1 MELKKVTVDSN
12 KTYSCDIGVST
23 EEWQEILANPNVTT
37 TNYKDA
43 LMAFYNEPGHK
54 STCKK
59 LSLKFYGNAKDAQKF
74 NSWITSFGK
83 AVVKHLNRFQIVDT
97 DGTERFWHVSMC
109 SGSETKD
116 GLFETTLRPEI
127 VGAIEALGWN
137 KRLTWIPYYIE
148 MADKLSQYKDNRK
161 PLLDIVY
168 ALDKKFV
175 GYIKAEDGG
184 HVSDI
189 DPFTIYGIFNR
200 GITNDKRI
208 KLCQYFKEKLNIQAP
223 IPSDFDGIPVVNNMM
238 ATFYWRENESTDI
251 QPLWNLFLAVIADDN
266 EKVKNC
272 FDVVAKQQGIKW
284 NITMGL
290 YWIRPYDY
298 ISLDSRNR
306 DYLPSL
312 GISVFKENQIDAAHY
327 IPLLESVKEKIASS
341 SIKEKDIP
349 EISYQAWV
357 TDSSSRDSTESQSDK
372 NYWLLGHA
380 YGSTDPQF
388 DRFVNDGIWEGR
400 FDESKP
406 VDQRQLSLV
415 RKIKVGDVIML
426 KSTAVKQRS
435 IPLLRVKAV
444 GIVTDNIK
452 EFDGSEYRTCRCNV
466 KYLSINDKDF
476 DGSSYGAYR
485 QTVHIADEKAKE
497 VIEYANS
504 IINNKNMSPKKYSK
518 YVELLEET
526 HNLVLTG
533 APGTGKT
540 YMAQAIA
547 EEMGAEMKFVQFH
560 PSYDYT
566 DFVEGLRPVDN
577 GNGQMGFE
585 RKDGVFKEFC
595 KKAAKNLEDSKK
607 SKIEL
612 TAEKSLE
619 DKYNELIYKIENG
632 EINDFKLKTEGK
644 TMEVVKVSDY
654 NNIILRTPGTE
665 SERTYTVSFDRIAK
679 LAKAFPDIVSLD
691 AITNLNDAIRN
702 AIGGC
707 NASSY
712 WSVLREV
719 YKQGN
724 VVMSEESSK
733 IVKKPFILIIDE
745 INRGEA
751 SKIFGELFYAIDP
764 GYRGKTNVLVQ
775 TQYQNLVPES
785 DVFAK
790 GFYVPENV
798 YILATMNDIDRS
810 VESMDFAMR
819 RRFTWQEVTPADTQ
833 DMLDSLSC
841 SAEAKDTMNRLNKVI
856 ADTDGLG
863 TAYMIGPSYF
873 LKLKE
878 NGGNFDKLWTM
889 NIEPLLKEY
898 LRGFRKASET
908 LERFKAAYYKKEE
921 VTADTSD
928 LFDEEN

>member
-1 MELKKVTVDSN
+1 MEQIKVIAGP
-12 KTYSCDIGVST
+12 KGTYSCNIGVST
-23 EEWQEILANPNVTT
+23 AEWQEILANSEVTT
-37 TNYKDA
+37 TNYKYA

-54 STCKK
+54 STCKR
-59 LSLKFYGNAKDAQKF
+59 LSLKHYGNAKDAQKF
-74 NSWITSFGK
+74 NSWITNFGK
-83 AVVKHLNRFQIVDT
+83 AVVKHLNRFRIIDT
-97 DGTERFWHVSMC
+97 DGTEKFWHVSMC
-109 SGSETKD
+109 SGRNTED

-127 VGAIEALGWN
+127 VSAIEALGWN

-148 MADKLSQYKDNRK
+148 MADKLSQFKDNRK

-168 ALDKKFV
+168 ALDKNFV

-189 DPFTIYGIFNR
+189 DPFTVYGIFNR
-200 GITNDKRI
+200 GITDDNRI
-208 KLCQYFKEKLNIQAP
+208 KLCQYFKEKLNIQAA
-223 IPSDFDGIPVVNNMM
+223 IPSDFDGVPVLDNRRSI
-238 ATFYWRENESTDI
+238 FYRTENESTDI
-251 QPLWNLFLAVIADDN
+251 QPLWNLFLAVLADDKG
-266 EKVKNC
+266 KVGSC
-272 FDVVAKQQGIKW
+272 FDVVTAQQGIKW

-327 IPLLESVKEKIASS
+327 IPLLESVKEKIALS

-357 TDSSSRDSTESQSDK
+357 SDSNSSDSTESQSEK

-435 IPLLRVKAV
+435 VPFLRLKAV
-444 GIVTDNIK
+444 GIVTDNIE

-504 IINNKNMSPKKYSK
+504 IINNKNMPPKKYSK
-518 YVELLEET
+518 YIEILKET

-540 YMAQAIA
+540 FMAQSIA
-547 EEMGAEMKFVQFH
+547 EEMGAETKFVQFH

-577 GNGQMGFE
+577 GNGQIGFE

-595 KKAAKNLEDSKK
+595 KNAIKNIADS
-607 SKIEL
+607 
-612 TAEKSLE
+612 EKS
-619 DKYNELIYKIENG
+619 IENLTKELSWHDKLEQFVEDAMENEKKFKTVKG
-632 EINDFKLKTEGK
+632 SEFSIADMKGHTIVVHNDQNEKTTDVTVNTDEILDLLTQEVELNNVRDIRNHYGRKFATQPDSYAFVIVKEIRKMKTEVSGV
-644 TMEVVKVSDY
+644 TADKVD
-654 NNIILRTPGTE
+654 
-665 SERTYTVSFDRIAK
+665 
-679 LAKAFPDIVSLD
+679 
-691 AITNLNDAIRN
+691 
-702 AIGGC
+702 
-707 NASSY
+707 
-712 WSVLREV
+712 
-719 YKQGN
+719 
-724 VVMSEESSK
+724 
-733 IVKKPFILIIDE
+733 KKPFVFIIDE
-745 INRGEA
+745 INRGEV

-764 GYRGKTNVLVQ
+764 GYRGKTGVLIQ
-775 TQYQNLVPES
+775 TQYQNFVPES

-841 SAEAKDTMNRLNKVI
+841 ADKAKDVMNRLNQVI

-863 TAYMIGPSYF
+863 AAYMIGPSYF

-878 NGGNFDKLWTM
+878 NGGDFDKLWTM

-898 LRGFRKASET
+898 LRGFRKATET
-908 LERFKAAYYKKEE
+908 LERFKAAYYKETE
-921 VTADTSD
+921 DISD
-928 LFDEEN
+928 MFDEEN

>member
-1 MELKKVTVDSN
+1 MDVYVKADN
-12 KTYSCDIGVST
+12 GRYSCDIGVTT
-23 EEWQEILANPNVTT
+23 EEWIKILSNPDVTT

-43 LMAFYNEPGHK
+43 LMAFYNEPDHK
-54 STCKK
+54 STCKT
-59 LSLKFYGNAKDAQKF
+59 LSLKHYGNAKDAQKF
-74 NSWITSFGK
+74 NSWITGFGK
-83 AVVKHLNRFQIVDT
+83 AVVKHLNRFQIIDA
-97 DGTERFWHVSMC
+97 DGAERFWHVSMC
-109 SGSETKD
+109 YGRNTED

-127 VGAIEALGWN
+127 VSAIESLGWN
-137 KRLTWIPYYIE
+137 RRLTWIPYYIE

-168 ALDKKFV
+168 ALDKKSV

-189 DPFTIYGIFNR
+189 DPFTVYGIFNR
-200 GITNDKRI
+200 GITNDNRI
-208 KLCQYFKEKLNIQAP
+208 KLCHYFKEKLHIQAP
-223 IPSDFDGIPVVNNMM
+223 VPSDFDGIPVVNNMM
-238 ATFYWRENESTDI
+238 ATFYRRENESTDI
-251 QPLWNLFLAVIADDN
+251 QPLWDLFLAVLTNDK
-266 EKVKNC
+266 EKVKSS
-272 FDVVAKQQGIKW
+272 FDVVANQQGIKW

-312 GISVFKENQIDAAHY
+312 DINVFKENQIDAEHY
-327 IPLLESVKEKIASS
+327 IPLLENVKEKIETS

-357 TDSSSRDSTESQSDK
+357 TDSGQSSESSESKK

-380 YGSTDPQF
+380 YGSTEPQF
-388 DRFVNDGIWEGR
+388 DRFVHDGIWEGR

-426 KSTAVKQRS
+426 KSTAVKQRT
-435 IPLLRVKAV
+435 IPFLRIKAV
-444 GIVTDNIK
+444 GIVTDQIE
-452 EFDGSEYRTCRCNV
+452 EFDGSEYKTCRCNV
-466 KYLSINDKDF
+466 KYLSIEDKDF

-485 QTVHIADEKAKE
+485 QTVHVADEKAKE
-497 VIEYANS
+497 VITYADS
-504 IINNKNMSPKKYSK
+504 IINHKNMPPKKYSK
-518 YVELLEET
+518 YIELLEEI

-540 YMAQAIA
+540 FMAQCIA

-595 KKAAKNLEDSKK
+595 KAAIKNIADSEKSVENLTKELSWQDKLEQFVEDAMENETKFKTVNGSEFSIADMKGHTIVVHNDQNEK
-607 SKIEL
+607 TTDVTVNADEILDLLTQEIEL
-612 TAEKSLE
+612 
-619 DKYNELIYKIENG
+619 KIVR
-632 EINDFKLKTEGK
+632 D
-644 TMEVVKVSDY
+644 
-654 NNIILRTPGTE
+654 
-665 SERTYTVSFDRIAK
+665 
-679 LAKAFPDIVSLD
+679 
-691 AITNLNDAIRN
+691 IRN
-702 AIGGC
+702 HYGRKFGTQPD
-707 NASSY
+707 SY
-712 WSVLREV
+712 AFVIVKEIRAMKTKLSVATADKVE
-719 YKQGN
+719 
-724 VVMSEESSK
+724 
-733 IVKKPFILIIDE
+733 KKPFVFIIDE

-819 RRFTWQEVTPADTQ
+819 RRFTWQEITPADTQ
-833 DMLDSLSC
+833 NMLDSLSC
-841 SAEAKDTMNRLNKVI
+841 AAEAKDTMNRLNQVI

-863 TAYMIGPSYF
+863 AAYMIGPSYF
-873 LKLKE
+873 LKLKD

-898 LRGFRKASET
+898 LRGFRKAADT
-908 LERFKAAYYKKEE
+908 LERFKAAYYKREE
-921 VTADTSD
+921 VKEDTSD

>member
-1 MELKKVTVDSN
+1 MLMNMEQIKVIAGP
-12 KTYSCDIGVST
+12 KGTYSCNIGVST
-23 EEWQEILANPNVTT
+23 AEWQEILVNSEVTT
-37 TNYKDA
+37 TNYKYA

-54 STCKK
+54 STCKR
-59 LSLKFYGNAKDAQKF
+59 LSLKHYGNAKDAQKF
-74 NSWITSFGK
+74 NSWITNFGK
-83 AVVKHLNRFQIVDT
+83 AVVKHLNRFRIIDT
-97 DGTERFWHVSMC
+97 DGTEKFWHVSMC
-109 SGSETKD
+109 SGRNTED

-127 VGAIEALGWN
+127 VSAIEALGWN

-148 MADKLSQYKDNRK
+148 MADKLSQFKDNRK

-168 ALDKKFV
+168 ALDKNFV

-189 DPFTIYGIFNR
+189 DPFTVYGIFNR
-200 GITNDKRI
+200 GINNDNRI
-208 KLCQYFKEKLNIQAP
+208 KICQHFKEKLNIQAA
-223 IPSDFDGIPVVNNMM
+223 IPSDFDGLPVLDNRRSI
-238 ATFYWRENESTDI
+238 FYRTENESTDI
-251 QPLWNLFLAVIADDN
+251 QPLWNLFLAVLADD
-266 EKVKNC
+266 KWKDGSC
-272 FDVVAKQQGIKW
+272 FNVVTAQQGIKW

-298 ISLDSRNR
+298 ISLDSRTR
-306 DYLPSL
+306 AYLPSL
-312 GISVFKENQIDAAHY
+312 GINVFDESNIDAEHY
-327 IPLLESVKEKIASS
+327 IPLLEEVREKITSS
-341 SIKEKDIP
+341 AIKEKNIP

-357 TDSSSRDSTESQSDK
+357 SDSNSSDSTESQSEK

-435 IPLLRVKAV
+435 IPFLRVKAV
-444 GIVTDNIK
+444 GIVTDNIE

-497 VIEYANS
+497 IIEYANS
-504 IINNKNMSPKKYSK
+504 IINNKNMPPKKYSK

-540 YMAQAIA
+540 FMAQSIA
-547 EEMGAEMKFVQFH
+547 EEMGAETKFVQFH

-577 GNGQMGFE
+577 GNGQIGFE

-595 KKAAKNLEDSKK
+595 KNAIKNIADS
-607 SKIEL
+607 
-612 TAEKSLE
+612 EKS
-619 DKYNELIYKIENG
+619 IENLTKELSWQDKLEQFVEDAMENEKKFKTVKG
-632 EINDFKLKTEGK
+632 SEFSIADMKGHTIVVHNDQNEKTTDVTVNTDEILDLLTHEVELNNVRDIRSHYGRKFATQPDSYAFVIVKEIRKMKTEVSGV
-644 TMEVVKVSDY
+644 TADKVD
-654 NNIILRTPGTE
+654 
-665 SERTYTVSFDRIAK
+665 
-679 LAKAFPDIVSLD
+679 
-691 AITNLNDAIRN
+691 
-702 AIGGC
+702 
-707 NASSY
+707 
-712 WSVLREV
+712 
-719 YKQGN
+719 
-724 VVMSEESSK
+724 
-733 IVKKPFILIIDE
+733 KKPFVFIIDE
-745 INRGEA
+745 INRGEV

-764 GYRGKTNVLVQ
+764 GYRGKTGVLIQ

-833 DMLDSLSC
+833 EMLDSLSC
-841 SAEAKDTMNRLNKVI
+841 ADKAKDVMNRLNQVI

-863 TAYMIGPSYF
+863 AAYMIGPSYF

-878 NGGNFDKLWTM
+878 NGGDFDKLWTM

-898 LRGFRKASET
+898 LRGFRKATET
-908 LERFKAAYYKKEE
+908 LEGFKDAYYKETE
-921 VTADTSD
+921 DISD
-928 LFDEEN
+928 MFDEEN

>member
-1 MELKKVTVDSN
+1 MNDIYVKADN
-12 KTYSCDIGVST
+12 GRYSCDIGVTT
-23 EEWQEILANPNVTT
+23 EEWIKILSNPEVTT

-43 LMAFYNEPGHK
+43 LMAFYKESDHK
-54 STCKK
+54 STCKN
-59 LSLKFYGNAKDAQKF
+59 LSLIHYGNAKDAQKF

-83 AVVKHLNRFQIVDT
+83 AVVKHLNRFQIIDI
-97 DGTERFWHVSMC
+97 DGAESFWHVSMC
-109 SGSETKD
+109 SGRNTED
-116 GLFETTLRPEI
+116 GMFEMTLRPEI
-127 VGAIEALGWN
+127 VCAIEELGWN

-148 MADKLSQYKDNRK
+148 LSDKLFQYKDNRK

-168 ALDKKFV
+168 ALDRKFI

-189 DPFTIYGIFNR
+189 DPFTVFGIFNR
-200 GITNDKRI
+200 GITNDNRI

-223 IPSDFDGIPVVNNMM
+223 VPSDFDGVPVVNNMM
-238 ATFYWRENESTDI
+238 AVFFWRENESTDI
-251 QPLWNLFLAVIADDN
+251 QPLWNLFLAVLSNDK
-266 EKVKNC
+266 EMVKSC
-272 FDVVAKQQGIKW
+272 FDIVTAQQGIKW

-298 ISLDSRNR
+298 ISLDTRNR
-306 DYLPSL
+306 DYLPFL
-312 GISVFKENQIDAAHY
+312 GINVFKENQIDAAHY
-327 IPLLESVKEKIASS
+327 MPLLEKVNEKIATF

-357 TDSSSRDSTESQSDK
+357 TDSRQSVESSESEK

-400 FDESKP
+400 FNERKP

-415 RKIKVGDVIML
+415 KKIKVGDVIML

-435 IPLLRVKAV
+435 IPFLRVKAV
-444 GIVTDNIK
+444 GIVTDNIE
-452 EFDGSEYRTCRCNV
+452 EFDGSEYNTCRCNV

-504 IINNKNMSPKKYSK
+504 IINNKNMPPKKYSK

-540 YMAQAIA
+540 FMAQAIA

-577 GNGQMGFE
+577 GSGQMGFE

-595 KKAAKNLEDSKK
+595 KAAIKNIADS
-607 SKIEL
+607 
-612 TAEKSLE
+612 EKSVENLTKELSWQDKLE
-619 DKYNELIYKIENG
+619 QFVEDAMENEKKFKTVNG
-632 EINDFKLKTEGK
+632 SEFCIADMKGHTIVVHNEHNEKKTDVAVNADEILDLLTQ
-644 TMEVVKVSDY
+644 EVELNIVRDIRNHYGRKVSTQPDSY
-654 NNIILRTPGTE
+654 AFVIVKEIRAIKTKV
-665 SERTYTVSFDRIAK
+665 TVTTADK
-679 LAKAFPDIVSLD
+679 V
-691 AITNLNDAIRN
+691 
-702 AIGGC
+702 
-707 NASSY
+707 
-712 WSVLREV
+712 E
-719 YKQGN
+719 
-724 VVMSEESSK
+724 
-733 IVKKPFILIIDE
+733 KKPFILIIDE

-764 GYRGKTNVLVQ
+764 GYRGNTNVLVQ

-833 DMLDSLSC
+833 DMLDTLSC
-841 SAEAKDTMNRLNKVI
+841 SVEAKGTMNRLNQVI

-863 TAYMIGPSYF
+863 AAYMIGPSYF

-908 LERFKAAYYKKEE
+908 LKRFKAAYYKKEE
-921 VTADTSD
+921 LTADTSD

>member
-1 MELKKVTVDSN
+1 MEQIKVTESP
-12 KTYSCDIGVST
+12 KGTYSCNIGVST
-23 EEWQEILANPNVTT
+23 EEWQGILANPDVTT

-43 LMAFYNEPGHK
+43 LMAFYNEPEHK

-59 LSLKFYGNAKDAQKF
+59 LSLKHYGNAKDAQKF

-83 AVVKHLNRFQIVDT
+83 AVVKHLNRFQIIDT
-97 DGTERFWHVSMC
+97 DGAERFWHVSMC
-109 SGSETKD
+109 SGSETED

-127 VGAIEALGWN
+127 VSAIEALGWN

-148 MADKLSQYKDNRK
+148 MADKLSQFKDNRK

-189 DPFTIYGIFNR
+189 DPFTVYGIFNR
-200 GITNDKRI
+200 GITNDNRI

-238 ATFYWRENESTDI
+238 ATFYWRENEKTDI
-251 QPLWNLFLAVIADDN
+251 QPLWNLFLAVLANDN
-266 EKVKNC
+266 EKVKDG
-272 FDVVAKQQGIKW
+272 FDVVARQQGIKW

-306 DYLPSL
+306 EYLPSL

-357 TDSSSRDSTESQSDK
+357 SDSSSSDSTESQSEK

-388 DRFVNDGIWEGR
+388 DRFVNDCIWEGR

-415 RKIKVGDVIML
+415 RNIKVGDVIML

-435 IPLLRVKAV
+435 IPFLRVKAV
-444 GIVTDNIK
+444 GIVTDNME
-452 EFDGSEYRTCRCNV
+452 EFDGSEYKTCRCNV
-466 KYLSINDKDF
+466 KYLSVNDKDF

-485 QTVHIADEKAKE
+485 QTVHVADEKAKE

-504 IINNKNMSPKKYSK
+504 IINNKNMPPKKYSK

-540 YMAQAIA
+540 YMAQAMA

-595 KKAAKNLEDSKK
+595 KAAIKNITDSEKSVENLTKELSWQDKLEQFVEDAMENEKKFKTVNGSEFSIADMKGHTIVVHNEQNEKTTDVAVNADEILDLLTQEVELKIVRDIRNHYNRKFGTQPDSYAFVIVKEIRAMK
-607 SKIEL
+607 SKVTIA
-612 TAEKSLE
+612 TA
-619 DKYNELIYKIENG
+619 DKVE
-632 EINDFKLKTEGK
+632 
-644 TMEVVKVSDY
+644 
-654 NNIILRTPGTE
+654 
-665 SERTYTVSFDRIAK
+665 
-679 LAKAFPDIVSLD
+679 
-691 AITNLNDAIRN
+691 
-702 AIGGC
+702 
-707 NASSY
+707 
-712 WSVLREV
+712 
-719 YKQGN
+719 
-724 VVMSEESSK
+724 
-733 IVKKPFILIIDE
+733 KKPFILIIDE

-833 DMLDSLSC
+833 EMLDSLSC
-841 SAEAKDTMNRLNKVI
+841 STEAKDTMNRLNQVI
-856 ADTDGLG
+856 VDTDGLG
-863 TAYMIGPSYF
+863 AAYMIGPSYF

-878 NGGNFDKLWTM
+878 NGGNFDKLWAM

-921 VTADTSD
+921 VTEDTSD

>member
-1 MELKKVTVDSN
+1 MEQIKVTESPKGTFSSKIN
-12 KTYSCDIGVST
+12 ISA
-23 EEWQEILANPNVTT
+23 EEWKNILANPDVTKS
-37 TNYKDA
+37 NYKDA
-43 LMAFYNEPGHK
+43 LIAFYSEPDHK

-59 LSLKFYGNAKDAQKF
+59 LSLKHYGNAKDAQKF

-83 AVVKHLNRFQIVDT
+83 AVAKHLNRFQIIDA

-109 SGSETKD
+109 SGTQTDD

-127 VGAIEALGWN
+127 VQAIEDLGWN
-137 KRLTWIPYYIE
+137 KRLTWIPFYIE
-148 MADKLSQYKDNRK
+148 MADKLLSFKDNRK
-161 PLLDIVY
+161 PLLDMIY
-168 ALDKKFV
+168 NLDKKFV

-189 DPFTIYGIFNR
+189 DPFTVYGIFNR
-200 GITNDKRI
+200 GITNDNRV
-208 KLCQYFKEKLNIQAP
+208 KLCHYFKNNLGIEANIPA
-223 IPSDFDGIPVVNNMM
+223 DFDGIPVVNNMM
-238 ATFYWRENESTDI
+238 ATFYWREYEHTDI
-251 QPLWNLFLAVIADDN
+251 QPLWNLFIAVLQNDN
-266 EKVKNC
+266 LKVNEC
-272 FDVVAKQQGIKW
+272 FNVVSKQQGIKW

-312 GISVFKENQIDAAHY
+312 GIDVFKENQIDAEHY
-327 IPLLESVKEKIASS
+327 MPLLNNVKDKIATG

-357 TDSSSRDSTESQSDK
+357 SDSSEATETETEK

-380 YGSTDPQF
+380 YGSTEPQF
-388 DRFVNDGIWEGR
+388 DHFVHNGIWEGR
-400 FDESKP
+400 FDENKP

-426 KSTAVKQRS
+426 KSTAVKQRT
-435 IPLLRVKAV
+435 IPFLRVKAV
-444 GIVTDNIK
+444 GIVTAQIE
-452 EFDGSEYRTCRCNV
+452 EFEGSEYKTCRCNV
-466 KYLSINDKDF
+466 KYLSIKDKDF

-485 QTVHIADEKAKE
+485 QTVHVADEKAKE

-504 IINNKNMSPKKYSK
+504 IINNENMPQKKYSK
-518 YVELLEET
+518 YIELLEET

-540 YMAQAIA
+540 FMAQAIA

-595 KKAAKNLEDSKK
+595 KSAIKNISDSEK
-607 SKIEL
+607 SVENLTKEL
-612 TAEKSLE
+612 TWQDKLEQFVEDAMEKKKKFKTVNGSE
-619 DKYNELIYKIENG
+619 FSVADMKGHTIVVHNEQNEKTADVPVNADEILDLLTQEVELKIVRDIRNHYG
-632 EINDFKLKTEGK
+632 RKFGTQPDSYAFVIIKEIRAMKT
-644 TMEVVKVSDY
+644 KVSVATADK
-654 NNIILRTPGTE
+654 
-665 SERTYTVSFDRIAK
+665 V
-679 LAKAFPDIVSLD
+679 
-691 AITNLNDAIRN
+691 
-702 AIGGC
+702 
-707 NASSY
+707 
-712 WSVLREV
+712 
-719 YKQGN
+719 
-724 VVMSEESSK
+724 
-733 IVKKPFILIIDE
+733 VKKPFILIIDE

-819 RRFTWQEVTPADTQ
+819 RRFTWQEITPADTQ
-833 DMLDSLSC
+833 DMLESLNC
-841 SAEAKDTMNRLNKVI
+841 ADEAKDAMNRLNKVI

-863 TAYMIGPSYF
+863 AAYMIGPSYF

-878 NGGNFDKLWTM
+878 NGGDFDKLWAM

-898 LRGFRKASET
+898 LRGFRKAPET
-908 LERFKAAYYKKEE
+908 LARFKDAYYKIEE
-921 VTADTSD
+921 VTEDTSD

>member
-1 MELKKVTVDSN
+1 MKKIKVIESPKGTFSSTIN
-12 KTYSCDIGVST
+12 IST
-23 EEWQEILANPNVTT
+23 EEWKSILANPDVTT

-43 LMAFYNEPGHK
+43 LMAFYNEPEHK
-54 STCKK
+54 STCKT
-59 LSLKFYGNAKDAQKF
+59 LSLKHYGNAKDAQKY
-74 NSWITSFGK
+74 NSWIASFGK
-83 AVVKHLNRFQIVDT
+83 AVVKHLNRFQIIDT
-97 DGTERFWHVSMC
+97 DGAERFWHVSMC
-109 SGSETKD
+109 SGTQTDD

-127 VGAIEALGWN
+127 VQAIEVLGWN
-137 KRLTWIPYYIE
+137 KRLTWIPFYIE
-148 MADKLSQYKDNRK
+148 MADKLLSFKDNRE

-168 ALDKKFV
+168 KLDKKFV

-189 DPFTIYGIFNR
+189 DPFTVYGIFNR
-200 GITNDKRI
+200 GITNDNRI
-208 KLCQYFKEKLNIQAP
+208 KLCHYFKNKLGIEANIPA
-223 IPSDFDGIPVVNNMM
+223 DFDGIPVVNNMM
-238 ATFYWRENESTDI
+238 ATFYWREYEHTDI
-251 QPLWNLFLAVIADDN
+251 QPLWDLFVAVLQNDN
-266 EKVKNC
+266 QKVKER
-272 FDVVAKQQGIKW
+272 FDVVSNQQGIKW

-312 GISVFKENQIDAAHY
+312 GIDVFKENQIDAEHY
-327 IPLLESVKEKIASS
+327 MPLLNNVKDKIASG

-357 TDSSSRDSTESQSDK
+357 SDSSEATETETEK

-388 DRFVNDGIWEGR
+388 DRFIHDGIWEGR

-435 IPLLRVKAV
+435 ISFLRVKAV
-444 GIVTDNIK
+444 GIVIDNIE

-485 QTVHIADEKAKE
+485 QTVHVADEKAKE
-497 VIEYANS
+497 VIAYADS
-504 IINNKNMSPKKYSK
+504 IINHKNMSPKKYSK
-518 YVELLEET
+518 YIELLEEA

-540 YMAQAIA
+540 FMAQAIA
-547 EEMGAEMKFVQFH
+547 EEMDAEMKFVQFH

-595 KKAAKNLEDSKK
+595 KQAIKNIADSAKSVENLTK
-607 SKIEL
+607 EL
-612 TAEKSLE
+612 SWQDKLE
-619 DKYNELIYKIENG
+619 QFVENAIENEKKFKTVNG
-632 EINDFKLKTEGK
+632 SEFSIADMKGHTIVVHNEQNEKTTDVTVNADEILDLLTQEVELK
-644 TMEVVKVSDY
+644 
-654 NNIILRTPGTE
+654 
-665 SERTYTVSFDRIAK
+665 
-679 LAKAFPDIVSLD
+679 IVRD
-691 AITNLNDAIRN
+691 IRN
-702 AIGGC
+702 HYGRKFGTQPD
-707 NASSY
+707 SY
-712 WSVLREV
+712 AFVIVKEIRAMKTKLSVATADKVE
-719 YKQGN
+719 
-724 VVMSEESSK
+724 
-733 IVKKPFILIIDE
+733 KKPFILIIDE

-764 GYRGKTNVLVQ
+764 GYRGKNNVLVQ

-798 YILATMNDIDRS
+798 YIIATMNDIDRS

-841 SAEAKDTMNRLNKVI
+841 VDEAKEVMNRLNQVI

-863 TAYMIGPSYF
+863 AAYMIGPSYF

-878 NGGNFDKLWTM
+878 NGGNFEKLWTM

-908 LERFKAAYYKKEE
+908 LERFKAAYYKREE
-921 VTADTSD
+921 VTVDTSD

>member
-1 MELKKVTVDSN
+1 MNMEQIKVIVGPEG
-12 KTYSCDIGVST
+12 TYSCNIGVST
-23 EEWQEILANPNVTT
+23 EEWQEILANPDVTT
-37 TNYKDA
+37 SNYKEA

-54 STCKK
+54 STCKR
-59 LSLKFYGNAKDAQKF
+59 LSLKHYGNAKDAQKF
-74 NSWITSFGK
+74 NSWITNFGK
-83 AVVKHLNRFQIVDT
+83 AVVKHLNRFRIIDT
-97 DGTERFWHVSMC
+97 DGTEKFWHVSMC
-109 SGSETKD
+109 SGRNTED

-127 VGAIEALGWN
+127 VSAIEALGWN
-137 KRLTWIPYYIE
+137 KRLTWISYYTE
-148 MADKLSQYKDNRK
+148 MADRLSRYKNNRK
-161 PLLDIVY
+161 SLLDIVY
-168 ALDKKFV
+168 SLDKKFV
-175 GYIKAEDGG
+175 DYIKADGG
-184 HVSDI
+184 GHISDI

-200 GITNDKRI
+200 GINNDNRI
-208 KLCQYFKEKLNIQAP
+208 KICQHFKEKLNIQAA
-223 IPSDFDGIPVVNNMM
+223 IPSDFDGVPVLDNRRSI
-238 ATFYWRENESTDI
+238 FYRTENESTDI
-251 QPLWNLFLAVIADDN
+251 QPLWNLFLAVLADDKG
-266 EKVKNC
+266 KVGSC
-272 FDVVAKQQGIKW
+272 FDVVTAQQGIKW

-298 ISLDSRNR
+298 ISLDSRTR
-306 DYLPSL
+306 AYLPSL
-312 GISVFKENQIDAAHY
+312 GINVFDESNIDAAHY

-357 TDSSSRDSTESQSDK
+357 SDSNSSDSTESQSEK

-435 IPLLRVKAV
+435 IPFLRVKAV
-444 GIVTDNIK
+444 GIVTDNIE
-452 EFDGSEYRTCRCNV
+452 EFDGSGYRTCRCNV

-504 IINNKNMSPKKYSK
+504 IINNKNMPPKKYSK

-540 YMAQAIA
+540 FMAQSIA
-547 EEMGAEMKFVQFH
+547 EEMGAETKFVQFH

-566 DFVEGLRPVDN
+566 DFVEGLRPMDN
-577 GNGQMGFE
+577 GNGQIGFE

-595 KKAAKNLEDSKK
+595 KNAIKNIADS
-607 SKIEL
+607 
-612 TAEKSLE
+612 EKS
-619 DKYNELIYKIENG
+619 IENLTKELSWQDKLEQFVEDAMENEKKFKTVKG
-632 EINDFKLKTEGK
+632 SEFSIADMKGHTIVVHNDQNEKTTDVTVNTDEILDLLTQEVELNNVRDIRNHYGRKFATQPDSYAFVIVKEIRKMKTEVSG
-644 TMEVVKVSDY
+644 VIADKVD
-654 NNIILRTPGTE
+654 
-665 SERTYTVSFDRIAK
+665 
-679 LAKAFPDIVSLD
+679 
-691 AITNLNDAIRN
+691 
-702 AIGGC
+702 
-707 NASSY
+707 
-712 WSVLREV
+712 
-719 YKQGN
+719 
-724 VVMSEESSK
+724 
-733 IVKKPFILIIDE
+733 KKPFVFIIDE
-745 INRGEA
+745 INRGEV

-764 GYRGKTNVLVQ
+764 GYRGKTGVLIQ

-833 DMLDSLSC
+833 EMLDSLSC
-841 SAEAKDTMNRLNKVI
+841 ADKAKDVMNRLNQVI

-863 TAYMIGPSYF
+863 AAYMIGPSYF

-878 NGGNFDKLWTM
+878 NGGDFDKLWTM

-898 LRGFRKASET
+898 LRGFRKATET
-908 LERFKAAYYKKEE
+908 LERFKAAYYKETE
-921 VTADTSD
+921 DISD
-928 LFDEEN
+928 MFDEEN